1 MDMKRNNTGFK
12 LLELCKNKNLSFFN
26 GRFGKGA
33 NEGMYIKGVSLIYFV
48 IASLQGLKYFTGFD
62 ITELDRLCSDGH
74 LLLSF
79 DITFASKQVIHSI
92 LYTYKKQT
100 RQAGMLRTY
109 THSEII

>member
-62 ITELDRLCSDGH
+62 ITELDRLYSDGH
-74 LLLSF
+74 SLLSIG
-79 DITFASKQVIHSI
+79 ITFASKQVIHSNVHI
-92 LYTYKKQT
+92 
-100 RQAGMLRTY
+100 
-109 THSEII
+109 